1 MLSCVQ
7 LFSAPWITV
16 RGILQARRLE
26 WVAFPFSRD
35 LPNPGIKPRSLALRM
50 DSSPAEPRGKP
61 KNIGVG
67 SLSLFQQIFPT
78 QKSNWGLLH
87 CRQILYQLSL
97 MQTPK
102 SIKSSLSFLYHSQA
116 NLEFSKWTFKDQI
129 IEENKNEI
137 IMENINSTCNSIHLF
152 NCSPMVSILP
162 GTNFHLQ
169 RAGINL

>member
-1 MLSCVQ
+1 MIKESTQEDIVTIIYMYALNTGGLQYIVNTCIVKVAQSCPT
-7 LFSAPWITV
+7 LCDPMDYTV
-16 RGILQARRLE
+16 HGILQARILE

-116 NLEFSKWTFKDQI
+116 NLEFSK
-129 IEENKNEI
+129 
-137 IMENINSTCNSIHLF
+137 
-152 NCSPMVSILP
+152 
-162 GTNFHLQ
+162 
-169 RAGINL
+169 